1 MIILIAVLAGLAAL
15 MFVASLGKLQQDVE
29 AEERLYM
36 DPLPPL
42 LRMLWPAV
50 LFVAHHFTSR
60 VGTDHL
66 QRVHEKLQTTGVG
79 YLLNAEQF
87 IAIRVLST
95 VITALVTWMGMS
107 ALHKFSPMWLIL
119 FSLLGFVYPL
129 IWLRDV
135 RKRRHKQI
143 LKALPVYLDFITLSV
158 EAGLNLTGAITQ
170 TIEKGPAG
178 PLRHELYLVMRDIRS
193 GLSRAD
199 ALRRLDARLQM
210 DAVTSLVGTIVQ
222 AEKMGASLGNAL
234 RIQSEQR
241 RTERFQSAEKQAMEA
256 PVKLLGPLIMFIFPL
271 TFLVL
276 AFPIVMKFMQ
286 SGML

>member
-1 MIILIAVLAGLAAL
+1 MILLIAVLAGLAAL
-15 MFVASLGKLQQDVE
+15 LLIASLGKLQQAVE
-29 AEERLYM
+29 PEERLYM

-50 LFVAHHFTSR
+50 LFVSYHFTSR

-87 IAIRVLST
+87 IAIRLLST
-95 VITALVTWMGMS
+95 AITAVFTWLGMA

-119 FSLLGFVYPL
+119 LTLFGFMYPL
-129 IWLRDV
+129 IWLSDV

-210 DAVTSLVGTIVQ
+210 DAITSLVGTIVQ

-241 RTERFQSAEKQAMEA
+241 RTERFQRAEKQAMEA
-256 PVKLLGPLIMFIFPL
+256 PVKLLGPLVMFIFPL

-276 AFPIVMKFMQ
+276 AFPIAMKFMQ

>member
-1 MIILIAVLAGLAAL
+1 MIILIAALAGLSAL
-15 MFVASLGKLQQDVE
+15 LLVASLGRLQQEVQP
-29 AEERLYM
+29 EERQYM

-42 LRMLWPAV
+42 LRMLWPLV
-50 LFVAHHFTSR
+50 EFVTHHFTSR
-60 VGTDHL
+60 VPTEHL
-66 QRVHEKLQTTGVG
+66 QRVHERLRTTGVS

-87 IAIRVLST
+87 IAVRLLST
-95 VITALVTWMGMS
+95 AITALVTWLAMAS
-107 ALHKFSPMWLIL
+107 LHKFSLSWLLIL
-119 FSLLGFVYPL
+119 TLLGYVYPL
-129 IWLRDV
+129 IWLNDV
-135 RKRRHKQI
+135 RKRRHKMI

-170 TIEKGPAG
+170 TIEKGPPG

-199 ALRRLDARLQM
+199 ALRRLDARIQM
-210 DAVTSLVGTIVQ
+210 DAITSLVGTIVQ

-234 RIQSEQR
+234 RIQAEQR
-241 RTERFQSAEKQAMEA
+241 RTERFQRAEKQAMEA
-256 PVKLLGPLIMFIFPL
+256 PVKLLGPLILFIFPL

-276 AFPIVMKFMQ
+276 AFPIVMKFLQ